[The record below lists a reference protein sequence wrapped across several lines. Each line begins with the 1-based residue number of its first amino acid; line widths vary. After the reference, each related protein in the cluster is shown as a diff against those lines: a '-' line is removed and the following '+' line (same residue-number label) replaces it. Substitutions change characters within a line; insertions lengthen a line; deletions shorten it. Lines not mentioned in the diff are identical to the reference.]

1 MKKEYDFSRGERGK
15 FFNEN
20 VELNLPVYLDA
31 EVLEFVQKIAQKKH
45 LDISTVANSLLRG
58 DMKLAEIIE

>member
-1 MKKEYDFSRGERGK
+1 MKKEFDFSRGERGK

>member
-15 FFNEN
+15 FFNKN
-20 VELNLPVYLDA
+20 VELNLPVYLDP

>member
-1 MKKEYDFSRGERGK
+1 MKKEYDFSTGERGK
-15 FFNEN
+15 FFNKDI
-20 VELNLPVYLDA
+20 ELNLPVYLDP
-31 EVLEFVQKIAQKKH
+31 EVLEFIQKIAQKKH